1 MLVFFSFIRGQFLQ
15 GLISLIELPED
26 TNVPDDEHFIE
37 IEDTPGER
45 CRETDTWKFVVFIR
59 KSLGNF
65 KMSMNK
71 FLCNETCLE
80 KPPNHFCMLYNF
92 PLFVSHIAGVMVS
105 MAVSSEVGRSWVQPQ
120 FRSNE
125 RL

>member
-45 CRETDTWKFVVFIR
+45 CRETDI
-59 KSLGNF
+59 
-65 KMSMNK
+65 
-71 FLCNETCLE
+71 
-80 KPPNHFCMLYNF
+80 
-92 PLFVSHIAGVMVS
+92 
-105 MAVSSEVGRSWVQPQ
+105 
-120 FRSNE
+120 
-125 RL
+125 

>member
-1 MLVFFSFIRGQFLQ
+1 MLFFFLFIRGQFLQ

-45 CRETDTWKFVVFIR
+45 CREADIWKFVVFIR

-80 KPPNHFCMLYNF
+80 KPPTT
-92 PLFVSHIAGVMVS
+92 FVCYIISHY
-105 MAVSSEVGRSWVQPQ
+105 
-120 FRSNE
+120 
-125 RL
+125 L